1 MQKHILTCSD
11 FHRKLG
17 STLFLSSSQFLLER
31 LYPQAPHKRLAIAL
45 SVQQLALDKPAS
57 PSSLGIH
64 VTALPRSCL
73 CFCLVGS
80 NPQMVPSFLFF
91 TKLSIICV
99 CFIMG
104 GGVQYTAN
112 TTRMKTEGHGR
123 EHQVLRSE
131 DSLAGISTIMF

>member
-17 STLFLSSSQFLLER
+17 STLFFIFFTVSFGETVSSSSPQETSNCFVSPTAGSRQTSKSLIAGNSCHCSAQILPLLLSGGQQSTDGSFILIFHQALYHMR
-31 LYPQAPHKRLAIAL
+31 LLHY
-45 SVQQLALDKPAS
+45 
-57 PSSLGIH
+57 
-64 VTALPRSCL
+64 
-73 CFCLVGS
+73 
-80 NPQMVPSFLFF
+80 
-91 TKLSIICV
+91 
-99 CFIMG
+99 
-104 GGVQYTAN
+104 GGVQYTVN